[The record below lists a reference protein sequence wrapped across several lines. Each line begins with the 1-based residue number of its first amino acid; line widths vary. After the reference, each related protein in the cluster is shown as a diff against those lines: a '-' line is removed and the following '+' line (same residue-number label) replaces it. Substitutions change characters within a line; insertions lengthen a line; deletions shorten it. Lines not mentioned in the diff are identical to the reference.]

1 MSKFFV
7 KDEQIENNIVKV
19 EGTDVNHIKNVLRQK
34 VGDEIT
40 ICNSQKQKNYL
51 CDIIKIER
59 EVIEC
64 RIVRELEDFKS
75 NIKVTIMQGLPK
87 SDKMD
92 LVIQKSVELGVYDI
106 IPVEMERC
114 IVKLQEKDKKK
125 KLERWQKIAEVAAKQ
140 CDRNFIPIVKN
151 IMTLKNICK
160 ILSEYDIVILAYEK
174 EEKTKLKEAL
184 KKIKEKYKDNAVKI
198 AVIIGPEGGLSPNEV
213 QSIKENDN
221 VITVT
226 LGKRILRTETVALN
240 VLSII
245 MYELDG

>member
-151 IMTLKNICK
+151 IMIIKNICK
-160 ILSEYDIVILAYEK
+160 ILS
-174 EEKTKLKEAL
+174 
-184 KKIKEKYKDNAVKI
+184 
-198 AVIIGPEGGLSPNEV
+198 
-213 QSIKENDN
+213 
-221 VITVT
+221 
-226 LGKRILRTETVALN
+226 
-240 VLSII
+240 
-245 MYELDG
+245 